1 MKKILCSGLKKKSPV
16 ETTAAIINNVP
27 DKTRQRDQKY
37 FRAFMLSHWQKQILI
52 IAKSQEH
59 MSYSLVLIIPV
70 CSNRTARILSIRDFH
85 KG

>member
-37 FRAFMLSHWQKQILI
+37 LRAFMLSH
-52 IAKSQEH
+52 
-59 MSYSLVLIIPV
+59 
-70 CSNRTARILSIRDFH
+70 
-85 KG
+85 